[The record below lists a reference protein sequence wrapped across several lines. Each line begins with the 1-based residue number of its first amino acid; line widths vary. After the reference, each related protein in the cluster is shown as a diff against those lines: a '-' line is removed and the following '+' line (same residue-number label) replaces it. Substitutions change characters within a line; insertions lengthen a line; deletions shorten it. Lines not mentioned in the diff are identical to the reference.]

1 MSQTMY
7 VQVLPPGDRE
17 QLVCDDCACAE
28 FHLFSESRDGKIEFF
43 HTVCTACG
51 KRGSLSSKVEFTQTN
66 EFMQFADPPP
76 GFTEGQ
82 LTTTTTT
89 AGGPDENPSE

>member
-1 MSQTMY
+1 MSEAMY
-7 VQVLPPGDRE
+7 VQVLPPGE
-17 QLVCDDCACAE
+17 KQQLICDDCNCAD
-28 FHLFSESRDGKIEFF
+28 FHLFSESRDGKIESF

-51 KRGSLSSKVEFTQTN
+51 KRGSLASKVEFTQTN

-82 LTTTTTT
+82 VTITTTE
-89 AGGPDENPSE
+89 GGPDEDSPE